1 MEKTTINKIE
11 GLIQHKIDQLESL
24 HKNIRLH
31 GLSVD
36 NVQKELEIYKV
47 AKIEFGKV
55 FYCTNNARNLTKK
68 QLPDLE
74 ST

>member
-24 HKNIRLH
+24 HQNTRLH
-31 GLSVD
+31 GLSTD
-36 NVQKELEIYKV
+36 NVQEELEIFKI
-47 AKIEFGKV
+47 AKIEFSKV
-55 FYCTNNARNLTKK
+55 FYCTNNVRNLTKK